1 MTSNAF
7 QASGT
12 RDGDGSIAA
21 YEELRGR
28 VLTGSTSD
36 GHGGVLLLIR
46 EGIAGWIT
54 RGSSRA
60 ASYEPPVGPPPRA
73 ASTPPGFD
81 DLRAGI
87 VRGLASMVLAS
98 RGQGEV
104 RP

>member
-1 MTSNAF
+1 MTSSLATSRT
-7 QASGT
+7 ADESV
-12 RDGDGSIAA
+12 AA

-28 VLTGSTSD
+28 VVSGSASG

-60 ASYEPPVGPPPRA
+60 ASYEPRVDPPPRA
-73 ASTPPGFD
+73 ASTPPAFD

-98 RGQGEV
+98 RGV
-104 RP
+104 VSP

>member
-1 MTSNAF
+1 MTSNAS

-12 RDGDGSIAA
+12 GDGDGSIAA

-28 VLTGSTSD
+28 VLTGSTS

-54 RGSSRA
+54 RGSSRP

-73 ASTPPGFD
+73 ASTPPAFD

-98 RGQGEV
+98 RGRGEV
-104 RP
+104 SP